1 MADLKKLSLF
11 SLIFVAI
18 VGILSLL
25 PILGVVSFLL
35 LIFCSS
41 FVILTIMKKTG
52 NMICP
57 NEQKGLAYGGLAGFI
72 AFIGFVI
79 TFLPLAFILSLIF
92 KESYY
97 TGVSMILKGGFTLTI
112 TLIVFIGILC
122 AMMNSFSGLASIY
135 FFNSENNNAKFT
147 LDIKKKEK

>member
-1 MADLKKLSLF
+1 MSTKCDYTLYYN
-11 SLIFVAI
+11 VI
-18 VGILSLL
+18 VVTVHLL
-25 PILGVVSFLL
+25 YSN
-35 LIFCSS
+35 
-41 FVILTIMKKTG
+41 T
-52 NMICP
+52 
-57 NEQKGLAYGGLAGFI
+57 
-72 AFIGFVI
+72 
-79 TFLPLAFILSLIF
+79 LPDASE
-92 KESYY
+92 ESYY

>member
-1 MADLKKLSLF
+1 MADFKKLSLF
-11 SLIFVAI
+11 SLLFGAI
-18 VGILSLL
+18 TGILSLL
-25 PILGVVSFLL
+25 PFFGVISFLL
-35 LIFCSS
+35 IIFCSS
-41 FVILTIMKKTG
+41 FVILTIMKRTG
-52 NMICP
+52 NIVCP
-57 NEQKGLAYGGLAGFI
+57 NEQKGLVYGGLAGFI

-97 TGVSMILKGGFTLTI
+97 TGVSMILKGGFTLAI

-135 FFNSENNNAKFT
+135 FFNSENKNAKFT
-147 LDIKKKEK
+147 LDINKKEE